1 MSRTQ
6 SHDPLPA
13 EGAAGSPVPPTD
25 DGPAVASHL
34 TRTLTM
40 FGGSSV
46 VVGRALSGPSAGPT
60 LRAFGRQTAAWGA
73 INLAIAAVGAARA
86 RSHPAEATRLR
97 RTLLINAG
105 LDVGYVAAGA
115 HVAHHRSSFGGRV
128 SPEAARGHGLAVV
141 TQGLGLM
148 ALDLYYART
157 LSPSEAAG

>member
-1 MSRTQ
+1 MSQ
-6 SHDPLPA
+6 APSHDPLPKT
-13 EGAAGSPVPPTD
+13 GSPGLPGSLTD
-25 DGPAVASHL
+25 NGPAVASDL

-46 VVGRALSGPSAGPT
+46 IVGRALSGPSGGPT
-60 LRAFGRQTAAWGA
+60 LQAFGRQTAAWGA
-73 INLAIAAVGAARA
+73 INLAIAGVGAARA

-115 HVAHHRSSFGGRV
+115 HVAHHRSTFGGRV

-157 LSPSEAAG
+157 LSPGRAAG

>member
-1 MSRTQ
+1 MSQTP
-6 SHDPLPA
+6 SHDPLPTG
-13 EGAAGSPVPPTD
+13 GAAGSPVPATD
-25 DGPAVASHL
+25 DGPAVASDL

-46 VVGRALSGPSAGPT
+46 VVGRALSGPSVGPT

-115 HVAHHRSSFGGRV
+115 HVAHHRSTFGGRV

-148 ALDLYYART
+148 ALDLYYARR
-157 LSPSEAAG
+157 LNPGEAAG

>member
-1 MSRTQ
+1 MSRPP
-6 SHDPLPA
+6 SHDPLPT
-13 EGAAGSPVPPTD
+13 EGAAGAPVPPHG
-25 DGPAVASHL
+25 DGPAVASDL

-46 VVGRALSGPSAGPT
+46 IIGRALSGPSVGPT

-115 HVAHHRSSFGGRV
+115 HVAHHRSTFGGRV
-128 SPEAARGHGLAVV
+128 APEAARGHGLAVV

-148 ALDLYYART
+148 ALDLYYARR
-157 LSPSEAAG
+157 LGSGEAAG

>member
-6 SHDPLPA
+6 SHDPLPT
-13 EGAAGSPVPPTD
+13 EGAAGAPVPPTD

-115 HVAHHRSSFGGRV
+115 HVAHHRSTFGGRV

-148 ALDLYYART
+148 ALDQYYART